1 MNNIKKREFESQ
13 TLKVLDLV
21 VNSLY
26 SNKDV
31 FLREI
36 ISNSADAIDKARFL
50 SLTNKSITANEWK
63 IVINIDKEKH
73 IIKIEDNGIG
83 MNEQEVINNIGTI
96 ACSGTRVF
104 LDSINENK
112 KENNVNLV
120 GQFGVG
126 FYSAFM
132 VSDKIILETKKAGV
146 DDVAIEWFSDGKSE
160 YSITKSNKLEQG
172 TIVTLHLKKE
182 CSEYLDEWKVK
193 DIIKNYS
200 DFIEYPIILK
210 KNVNVDDKKKE
221 NNDTYETVNSGKAIW
236 LKFPNDIKDEEYDNF
251 FNYISHTT
259 DKAIKRIHYSVEG
272 TVTFTS
278 LIYIPSKNIYGGI
291 LANTNRSLSLYV
303 NKIFI
308 TSNCIELLPRYLRF
322 IYGVVDSSDLSLN
335 ISRETLQDNE
345 VIKKIKTNITKKI
358 LVALQ
363 NIKNEFPEDYILFF
377 KEFGIFL
384 KEGMYSDYENRD
396 ILVNLLLFESIKNI
410 NNTNLSL
417 KDYFDNMQEGQK
429 DIYYITGEDRNIL
442 INSPHLEI
450 FKKNDYDVLL
460 MTDPIDEFII
470 LQLNEYNDK
479 KFRSV
484 EKGNFG
490 FDNENISTINTTDS
504 NEDNEKDYNTF
515 FEFIKNILKDDI
527 KLVRF
532 SSRLL
537 NSPCCIV
544 NEMNDHSS
552 NMEKIMKLMNH
563 KIPKSMKILE
573 LNKNHKI
580 VISIR
585 KLFDSDSNRIDLNNY
600 IKLLYDCALMRNGE
614 HPKDLTEFV
623 ENITDIAI
631 LNLENKII

>member
-50 SLTNKSITANEWK
+50 SLTNKSITANEWE